1 MDLRHLRYFVA
12 VAEELHFT
20 RAAARLG
27 IQQPPLS
34 HQIRQL
40 EDELGTKLLRR
51 LTRGIELTE
60 SGSLLLE
67 EARRI
72 LNQVERTKADIQSL
86 ARGTT
91 GHIRVGFACATYFQ
105 PLVLHIIRT
114 FRERYPGVTLTP
126 EQSVTPRLVTGL
138 HGNEVDVAFVWSP
151 LDDSTGLGL
160 YVLIEEPLVAV
171 LPSEHPLAN
180 DSSVEL
186 ASLASDTFIL
196 LQRIASPGFHD
207 AIVTICQRAGFIL
220 KLGQETPDIPSAALM
235 VAAGFGVS
243 IVPQSVSQ
251 IQADGLAYLK
261 IKGEAPLA
269 PIALAYRRE
278 GQSQAVHNFIA
289 LSNRLSRIWAGTGT
303 SDCRD

>member
-1 MDLRHLRYFVA
+1 MDLRRLRYFVA
-12 VAEELHFT
+12 VAEERHFT
-20 RAAARLG
+20 RAAVRLG

-34 HQIRQL
+34 QQIRQL

-51 LTRGIELTE
+51 LTRGVELTE
-60 SGSLLLE
+60 SGALLLE
-67 EARRI
+67 DSRRI
-72 LNQVERTKADIQSL
+72 LNQVERTKADVQSL

-105 PLVLHIIRT
+105 PLVSHIIRT

-138 HGNEVDVAFVWSP
+138 RDNEIDVAFVWPP
-151 LDDSTGLGL
+151 LDDSTGLSL
-160 YVLIEEPLVAV
+160 DVLIEEPLVAV

-180 DSSVEL
+180 DSTVEL
-186 ASLASDTFIL
+186 ASLADDTFIL
-196 LQRIASPGFHD
+196 LQRVASPGFHD
-207 AIVTICQRAGFIL
+207 AIVASCQRAGFML

-243 IVPQSVSQ
+243 IVPQSISQ
-251 IQADGLAYLK
+251 IQANGVAYLR
-261 IKGEAPLA
+261 IEGELRA

-278 GQSQAVHNFIA
+278 GQSQAVRNFVA
-289 LSNRLSRIWAGTGT
+289 VSKRHSRI
-303 SDCRD
+303 

>member
-12 VAEELHFT
+12 VAEERHFT

-34 HQIRQL
+34 HQIRLL

-60 SGSLLLE
+60 SGVLLLE
-67 EARRI
+67 ESRRI
-72 LNQVERTKADIQSL
+72 LNHVERTKADVQSL
-86 ARGTT
+86 ARGAT

-114 FRERYPGVTLTP
+114 FRERYPGVTLIP
-126 EQSVTPRLVTGL
+126 EQGVTPRLVTGL
-138 HGNEVDVAFVWSP
+138 RGNELDAAFVWPP
-151 LDDSTGLGL
+151 LDESSGLDL
-160 YVLIEEPLVAV
+160 DVLIEEPLVAV
-171 LPSEHPLAN
+171 LSSEHPLAN

-186 ASLASDTFIL
+186 ASLADDTFIL
-196 LQRIASPGFHD
+196 LQRMASPGFHD
-207 AIVTICQRAGFIL
+207 AIVASCHRAGFML

-243 IVPQSVSQ
+243 IVPQSISQ
-251 IQADGLAYLK
+251 IKADGVVYLR
-261 IKGEAPLA
+261 IEGEPLA
-269 PIALAYRRE
+269 PIALAYRRK
-278 GQSQAVHNFIA
+278 GQSQAVRNFFA
-289 LSNRLSRIWAGTGT
+289 VAKRLSRI
-303 SDCRD
+303 

>member
-51 LTRGIELTE
+51 LTRGVELTE
-60 SGSLLLE
+60 SGALLLE

-72 LNQVERTKADIQSL
+72 LNQVERTKADVQSL

-91 GHIRVGFACATYFQ
+91 GHIRVGFACGTYFQ

-126 EQSVTPRLVTGL
+126 EQNLTPRLVAGL
-138 HGNEVDVAFVWSP
+138 HGSEVDVAFVWPP

-160 YVLIEEPLVAV
+160 DVLIEEPLVAV

-180 DSSVEL
+180 DTTVEL
-186 ASLASDTFIL
+186 ASLANDTFIL

-207 AIVTICQRAGFIL
+207 AIVASCQRAGFIP
-220 KLGQETPDIPSAALM
+220 KLGQETPDIPSAALL

-243 IVPQSVSQ
+243 VVPQSISQ
-251 IQADGLAYLK
+251 IKADGVAYLR
-261 IKGEAPLA
+261 IEGEAPLA
-269 PIALAYRRE
+269 PLALAYRRE
-278 GQSQAVHNFIA
+278 GLSQAVRNFVA
-289 LSNRLSRIWAGTGT
+289 VSKRHARI
-303 SDCRD
+303 